1 MRKLFAII
9 TIFTLSI
16 VSLGKEYKRIASGSP
31 AVSEILYELGLKDN
45 IIAMDKN
52 SDVKGLENIPKV
64 SFYNISMEEMLE
76 LKADLV
82 IFSTF
87 NKAEKN
93 SFVTLMEKNGTDVIY
108 LPDITSIQ
116 DIYTSIRVI
125 GEQTERVPEG
135 EKVIAK
141 IKEDIKNITD
151 KSEKIEKRK
160 KVYFEISPY
169 PNMYTFGKGV
179 FMNEML
185 EKAGVENIF
194 KDQKGWFIPNLEA
207 IAVKNP
213 DLIFTSTY
221 QLDNPIKEL
230 EQRENWRIIKAIKE
244 KKIYHIEK
252 EVVRPS
258 VKVAEMIREIFEISY
273 PELKD

>member
-1 MRKLFAII
+1 M
-9 TIFTLSI
+9 TLPERN
-16 VSLGKEYKRIASGSP
+16 L
-31 AVSEILYELGLKDN
+31 
-45 IIAMDKN
+45 
-52 SDVKGLENIPKV
+52 
-64 SFYNISMEEMLE
+64 

-108 LPDITSIQ
+108 LPDITSIE
-116 DIYTSIRVI
+116 DIYTSIRMI
-125 GEQTERVPEG
+125 GEKTERVLEG

-141 IKEDIKNITD
+141 IKEDIKAITD

-221 QLDNPIKEL
+221 QLDDPIKEL

-273 PELKD
+273 PELNN

>member
-1 MRKLFAII
+1 MKKLFTIVAI
-9 TIFTLSI
+9 FALSI
-16 VSLGKEYKRIASGSP
+16 LSFGKEYRRIASGSP
-31 AVSEILYELGLKDN
+31 AISEILYELGLKDS
-45 IIAMDKN
+45 IVAMDKN
-52 SDVKGLENIPKV
+52 SDVKGLENVPKV
-64 SFYNISMEEMLE
+64 SFYNISMEEMLG

-108 LPDITSIQ
+108 LPDITSIE

-125 GEQTERVPEG
+125 GEKTERVSEG

-141 IKEDIKNITD
+141 IKEDIKAITD

-221 QLDNPIKEL
+221 QLDDPIKEL

-244 KKIYHIEK
+244 KKIYQIEK

-273 PELKD
+273 PELNN

>member
-1 MRKLFAII
+1 MC
-9 TIFTLSI
+9 
-16 VSLGKEYKRIASGSP
+16 
-31 AVSEILYELGLKDN
+31 
-45 IIAMDKN
+45 
-52 SDVKGLENIPKV
+52 
-64 SFYNISMEEMLE
+64 
-76 LKADLV
+76 
-82 IFSTF
+82 
-87 NKAEKN
+87 
-93 SFVTLMEKNGTDVIY
+93 
-108 LPDITSIQ
+108 
-116 DIYTSIRVI
+116 IRDR
-125 GEQTERVPEG
+125 TERVLEG

-141 IKEDIKNITD
+141 IKEDIKAITD

-221 QLDNPIKEL
+221 QLEDPIKEL

-273 PELKD
+273 PELNN